1 MNSTATLNS
10 LPAPMSKTGSAY
22 KVGAGFGFF
31 FLLWVFL
38 WVLFFSFRP
47 SCVRYCDESTP
58 YPRGEGVCDNRPADP
73 ARCLVW
79 SLVLTFIIMIIVWLV
94 SSAK

>member
-1 MNSTATLNS
+1 MSSSATFNSMPS
-10 LPAPMSKTGSAY
+10 GSMSKTSY

-47 SCVRYCDESTP
+47 SCVRCCDENAS
-58 YPRGEGVCDNRPADP
+58 YPRGEGVCDNRPSDP

-79 SLVLTFIIMIIVWLV
+79 SLVLTIVIVIVVWLI
-94 SSAK
+94 SSTK